1 MPGSTGRRSGED
13 VSVDALFDAIRSFFD
28 QLTSIA
34 WAPLGLAILCHFG
47 RIGSRSRAWLN
58 IVGAAYPES
67 RVRWRDVFG
76 AYGAGIGAN
85 AILPGRGGDLLR
97 LYIARH
103 RVEGSSYPTLG
114 ATLLVET
121 VFDTLLG
128 SLLIGW
134 ALATGVLPGLGVLPN
149 LPPIDW
155 LWAFRNPDA
164 AAGILFLALVVA
176 TVIAIFGVRHVT
188 EFWKRVRQGLAVL
201 REPRRYA
208 RHVAA
213 WQALDWSFRIAG
225 IYFFLRAFGLPA
237 DAHNIFVVMVTQ
249 SLSTLMPLTP
259 GGIGTEQALL
269 LYLFEGAA
277 AASDVL
283 SFSVGVKLVVIAVN
297 VTIGTI
303 ATFAMLKSLRWRE
316 AVNKDAAERA

>member
-1 MPGSTGRRSGED
+1 MDG
-13 VSVDALFDAIRSFFD
+13 LFDAIRSFFE

-34 WAPLGLAILCHFG
+34 WAPLGLAVICHLG
-47 RIGSRSRAWLN
+47 RIASRSRAWLN
-58 IVGAAYPES
+58 IVAAAYPDAH
-67 RVRWRDVFG
+67 VRWRDIFG
-76 AYGAGIGAN
+76 AYAAGIGAN
-85 AILPGRGGDLLR
+85 ALLPGRGGDLLR

-121 VFDTLLG
+121 VFDMLIG
-128 SLLIGW
+128 SILIGW
-134 ALATGVLPGLGVLPN
+134 ALATGVLPGLGVLPD
-149 LPPIDW
+149 LPSIDW
-155 LWAFRNPDA
+155 LWAFHNPDG

-176 TVIAIFGVRHVT
+176 TVIAVFAAKRVN
-188 EFWKRVRQGLAVL
+188 EFWLRVRQGLAIL
-201 REPRRYA
+201 REPRRYG

-213 WQALDWSFRIAG
+213 WQALDWCFRIAA
-225 IYFFLRAFGLPA
+225 IFFFLRAFGLAA

-249 SLSTLMPLTP
+249 SISTLMPLTP

-269 LYLFEGAA
+269 VYLFEGAA
-277 AASDVL
+277 ASSDVL

-303 ATFAMLKSLRWRE
+303 ATFTMLKSFRWRE
-316 AVNKDAAERA
+316 AVSKDAAERA

>member
-1 MPGSTGRRSGED
+1 
-13 VSVDALFDAIRSFFD
+13 VVVDSLFEAIRSFFD

-47 RIGSRSRAWLN
+47 RIASRTRAWLN
-58 IVGAAYPES
+58 IVGAAYPDAH
-67 RVRWRDVFG
+67 VRWRDVLG
-76 AYGAGIGAN
+76 AYLAGIGAN
-85 AILPGRGGDLLR
+85 AIIPGRGGDLLR
-97 LYIARH
+97 LYIAKH
-103 RVEGSSYPTLG
+103 RVEGATYPTLG

-121 VFDTLLG
+121 VFDTLIG

-164 AAGILFLALVVA
+164 AAGVLFLALVVA
-176 TVIAIFGVRHVT
+176 TVFAVFAAQRVT
-188 EFWKRVRQGLAVL
+188 EFWQHVRQGLAIL
-201 REPRRYA
+201 RDPRRYG

-237 DAHNIFVVMVTQ
+237 DVHNIFVVMVTQ
-249 SLSTLMPLTP
+249 SLSTLLPLTP

-269 LYLFEGAA
+269 VYLFRGAA
-277 AASDVL
+277 ASSDVL

-297 VTIGTI
+297 VTLGTI
-303 ATFAMLKSLRWRE
+303 ATFAMLKSFRWRDT
-316 AVNKDAAERA
+316 ARQDAAERA

>member
-1 MPGSTGRRSGED
+1 MDG
-13 VSVDALFDAIRSFFD
+13 LFDAIRSFFE

-34 WAPLGLAILCHFG
+34 WAPLGLAVICHLG
-47 RIGSRSRAWLN
+47 RIASRSRAWLN
-58 IVGAAYPES
+58 IVAAAYPDAH
-67 RVRWRDVFG
+67 VRWRDIFG
-76 AYGAGIGAN
+76 AYAAGIGAN
-85 AILPGRGGDLLR
+85 ALLPGRGGDLLR

-121 VFDTLLG
+121 VFDMLIG
-128 SLLIGW
+128 SILIGW
-134 ALATGVLPGLGVLPN
+134 ALATGVLPGLGVLPD
-149 LPPIDW
+149 LPSIDW
-155 LWAFRNPDA
+155 LWAFHNPDG

-176 TVIAIFGVRHVT
+176 TVIAVFAAKRVN
-188 EFWKRVRQGLAVL
+188 EFWLRVRQGLAIL

-213 WQALDWSFRIAG
+213 WQALDWCFRIAA
-225 IYFFLRAFGLPA
+225 IFFFLRAFGLAA

-249 SLSTLMPLTP
+249 SISTLMPLTP

-269 LYLFEGAA
+269 VYLFEGAA
-277 AASDVL
+277 ASSDVL

-303 ATFAMLKSLRWRE
+303 ATFTMLKSFRWRE
-316 AVNKDAAERA
+316 AVSKDTAERA